1 MSNDVRCSK
10 MPLFSR
16 FFGASEGVH
25 IQEVTGSSPVVPTN
39 ITKGTA
45 NAVPFVM
52 LVERIRN
59 EPRAR
64 SRHESALYPYLRYP
78 HNACHIYR
86 VRAGSAACRR
96 QQSRGKAPMQDAFAV
111 RRMTCCSAFA
121 ANKNWHKILSG
132 RQTPSLLLCWWEHLQ
147 TRTYRA
153 SEARGRG
160 VCSHSLVCERVPSRA
175 GSAVCGRGMFKR
187 CDNKKKKAPA
197 RRRGLTSDNAT

>member
-16 FFGASEGVH
+16 FFGAFEGVH

-39 ITKGTA
+39 ITKGTV

-86 VRAGSAACRR
+86 VRAGSATCRR
-96 QQSRGKAPMQDAFAV
+96 QQGRGKAPMQDAFAV
-111 RRMTCCSAFA
+111 RRMTCCSAFTA
-121 ANKNWHKILSG
+121 EKIGEKMLSE
-132 RQTPSLLLCWWEHLQ
+132 RQTPSLLLCWWRQQVIRL
-147 TRTYRA
+147 TAKA
-153 SEARGRG
+153 SCKGEGALLG
-160 VCSHSLVCERVPSRA
+160 
-175 GSAVCGRGMFKR
+175 
-187 CDNKKKKAPA
+187 
-197 RRRGLTSDNAT
+197 